1 MQKAEK
7 RNLSAAKKTALTGML
22 AAATLAL
29 AYIERLLTAALPLP
43 PGVRPGL
50 SNVAV
55 MFACIALGLPFAL
68 GIAVIKSG
76 FVFLLSG
83 AYAGVISLCGGVLSV
98 LGVFVL
104 TRPFCKR
111 LSYTGVSVASAV
123 LHNAGQLAA
132 ASAIVG
138 SGLYLWLAPVLLVS
152 GVVFGCVTGLLLNA
166 VLPALLKLIPHLI
179 KTSDKSA

>member
-1 MQKAEK
+1 MPKTDGTK
-7 RNLSAAKKTALTGML
+7 LSGAKKTALTGML

-29 AYIERLLTAALPLP
+29 AYVERLLTATLPLP

-55 MFACIALGLPFAL
+55 MFTCIALGLPFAL
-68 GIAVIKSG
+68 GIVVIKAG

-83 AYAGVISLCGGVLSV
+83 AYAGVISLSGGILSV
-98 LGVFVL
+98 LGVYVL

-152 GVVFGCVTGLLLNA
+152 GVAFGCVTGLLLNA
-166 VLPALLKLIPHLI
+166 VLPALLKILPHI
-179 KTSDKSA
+179 QNPHKSA